1 MVKKFK
7 LIKCISVIV
16 FIFCSFKYLNR
27 EIKDVE
33 FMCLLRNDIVYF
45 LGYDKIS
52 YEKICSYV
60 LL

>member
-33 FMCLLRNDIVYF
+33 FMCLLRNDIVCF
-45 LGYDKIS
+45 LG
-52 YEKICSYV
+52 
-60 LL
+60 